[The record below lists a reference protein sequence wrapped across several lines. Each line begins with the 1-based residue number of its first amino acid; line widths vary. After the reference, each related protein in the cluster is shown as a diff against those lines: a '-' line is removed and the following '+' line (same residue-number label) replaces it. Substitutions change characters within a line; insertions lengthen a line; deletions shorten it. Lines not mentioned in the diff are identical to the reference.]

1 MSLCSLPLVA
11 LLSKCKEGQTGA
23 KSPGGAAKR
32 TNILRVLGISC
43 TITSSEVF
51 PYHITSCSLRE
62 NILIFVL
69 LISIRSRRI
78 FYGPTKA
85 REVLGQPTLDEDPLS
100 M

>member
-1 MSLCSLPLVA
+1 
-11 LLSKCKEGQTGA
+11 
-23 KSPGGAAKR
+23 
-32 TNILRVLGISC
+32 
-43 TITSSEVF
+43 
-51 PYHITSCSLRE
+51 
-62 NILIFVL
+62 LIFVL